1 MAVIIAAI
9 VAMVPAAV
17 MLLVLRASFPRIAA
31 FALGAL
37 VHLVPLRGALG
48 WPKSSD
54 AFVRM
59 NVLAAVDPGASP
71 AGIVNEDVVPAPI
84 KPIIVWSP
92 TPRPEKSS
100 DGHAKAETNPASH
113 DESGPRREENDS
125 RVVSTAPRRK
135 QGWPA

>member
-37 VHLVPLRGALG
+37 VHLVPLRGAIG
-48 WPKSSD
+48 RAKSLD

-59 NVLAAVDPGASP
+59 NVFAAVDPGASP
-71 AGIVNEDVVPAPI
+71 AGIVDEHVVPAPI
-84 KPIIVWSP
+84 KPIIASP

-100 DGHAKAETNPASH
+100 EVTPKPKRIPPPTKNPGRGGRKRFA
-113 DESGPRREENDS
+113 GR
-125 RVVSTAPRRK
+125 STAPRRK
-135 QGWPA
+135 RGLPA